1 MLKYHGHVFT
11 DSARCSCHQMGDAKA
26 AVVVD
31 PTNTGKLRAKF
42 RMLMRQRWSQL
53 RELTKAMINKQD
65 LLALKSGGL
74 LQVTAPA
81 ITGAGSK
88 IDVFQ
93 RWFDLALNTAVL
105 QRDGSFMRQ
114 FLTEGYAAGTRH
126 AQGLAKTQVI
136 YPLAGHREAA
146 LQSLARV
153 ELEGIIEAVSQGSVR
168 AVAQGLLTNAK
179 PMAITRSVLAIIEKV
194 GVRRS
199 NAMIELLVVRAH
211 AEASLDIY
219 EAAGIRAVG
228 LVPEA
233 PAKLRGAANEKAQST
248 PTTKAKGKD
257 AKRYTGPGS
266 KSSRTRLPSRS
277 TISRIRASE
286 LRIAK
291 ALGENV
297 NVRTAGDFE
306 VCPVCEQ
313 ISENGPY
320 AINAA
325 RALIPAHPSCRCT
338 FVPADDARFAADTR
352 GAHGSRAVESSSA
365 GLS

>member
-1 MLKYHGHVFT
+1 MLKYHGHVFA
-11 DSARCSCHQMGDAKA
+11 DSARCSCHPVGDAKA
-26 AVVVD
+26 VVVVD

-42 RMLMRQRWSQL
+42 RMLMRQRWNQL
-53 RELTKAMINKQD
+53 RELTKTMLNKQD

-81 ITGAGSK
+81 VIGAGSK

-93 RWFDLALNTAVL
+93 RWFDLALGTAVL
-105 QRDGSFMRQ
+105 QRDGSFMRPYI
-114 FLTEGYAAGTRH
+114 TEGYAVGQRH
-126 AQGLAKTQVI
+126 AQGLAKTTLVH
-136 YPLAGHREAA
+136 PSAGHREAA

-153 ELEGIIEAVSQGSVR
+153 ELEGIIEAVSQQAVR
-168 AVAQGLLTNAK
+168 AVAQGLLVSSK
-179 PMAITRSVLAIIEKV
+179 PMAITRAVLNTIEKV
-194 GVRRS
+194 GVQRS

-211 AEASLDIY
+211 AEASLDVY
-219 EAAGIRAVG
+219 EAAGIKAVG

-233 PAKLRGAANEKAQST
+233 PAKLRSARDEKAQST
-248 PTTKAKGKD
+248 SKAEAKVED

-297 NVRTAGDFE
+297 NVRTAGDYN

-313 ISENGPY
+313 ISEDGPY
-320 AINAA
+320 AINVA
-325 RALIPAHPSCRCT
+325 RALIPAHPFCRCI
-338 FVPADDARFAADTR
+338 FVPAEDARFAADTR
-352 GAHGSRAVESSSA
+352 GARRSRVVESSSA